1 MKEIYEKAEARI
13 KKVNVSQGL
22 KVFNFNWENKSI
34 DVFVPF
40 ERTPIYF
47 ELQGATEEE
56 LVQSFVNQLN
66 QTIKTMVWELEE
78 CILTGSDV
86 SRND

>member
-13 KKVNVSQGL
+13 RKVNVIQGL
-22 KVFNFNWENKSI
+22 KVFNFNWEKKSI

-40 ERTPIYF
+40 ERTPLYF
-47 ELQGATEEE
+47 ELQGETEEE

-66 QTIKTMVWELEE
+66 PIIKTMIGELEE
-78 CILTGSDV
+78 CILTGNDV
-86 SRND
+86 SGND